1 MFFIVGFLVH
11 QILGI
16 VGSQIET
23 NLKSNNLTKLIFV
36 NKNWQNDL
44 KFGWETH
51 SSSSRVN

>member
-23 NLKSNNLTKLIFV
+23 NLKIKQSNKVNICEQKLA
-36 NKNWQNDL
+36 K
-44 KFGWETH
+44 
-51 SSSSRVN
+51 